1 MTARAPA
8 HTRTWS
14 SLVKL
19 VLFAVVTTTLFGVLA
34 LTIHPLRLGDH
45 RTVKAVFTDV
55 SGLAKGDDVRAAG
68 VKVGTVEDIAIT
80 DDARALV
87 TLELRDPPPLTTS
100 TGAVIRYRNLIGQR
114 YVALTPQPPAADGA
128 RPAAAS
134 SAAQGGSPL
143 PDGATIP
150 LQRTRPALDLDV
162 LFNGFKPLFS
172 ALSPKDVNELSGEI
186 IQVLQGEG
194 GTIDSLLAHTASLT
208 SSIADR
214 DAVIGRTV
222 DNLNAVLGTVES
234 RDDQLSALIEQLQR
248 FVSGL
253 ADDREA
259 IGDSLQNINALTTDT
274 THLLTVARP
283 PLKDDIA
290 SLRSLATTL
299 NDPENTKVFEHFMD
313 TWPSKVNQ
321 ISRTATYGSW
331 FNFYL
336 CKVDGSLV
344 LPGILGLTKDTRVPV
359 DIPKNNAPRCAGV
372 G

>member
-1 MTARAPA
+1 MTAPA
-8 HTRTWS
+8 HTRTGS

-19 VLFAVVTTTLFGVLA
+19 LVFAAVTTVLFGVLA
-34 LTIHPLRLGDH
+34 TTIHPLRFGPH

-55 SGLAKGDDVRAAG
+55 SGLAQGDDVRAAG
-68 VKVGTVEDIAIT
+68 VRVGRVSRIAIT
-80 DDARALV
+80 GRTHALV
-87 TLELRDPPPLTTS
+87 TMDLRDAPPLTTT
-100 TGAVIRYRNLIGQR
+100 TGAVVRYRNLIGQR
-114 YVALTPQPPAADGA
+114 YVALTPTTPDEDGEA
-128 RPAAAS
+128 TRQ
-134 SAAQGGSPL
+134 SAGSPL

-150 LQRTRPALDLDV
+150 LSRTRPALDLDV
-162 LFNGFKPLFS
+162 LFNGFKPLFA

-208 SSIADR
+208 SALADR

-222 DNLNAVLGTVES
+222 DNLNAVLGTVQS
-234 RDDQLSALIEQLQR
+234 RADRLGDLVVQLQR

-253 ADDREA
+253 AQDREA
-259 IGDSLQNINALTTDT
+259 IGASLEHINDLTTDT
-274 THLLTVARP
+274 AHLLTVARP

-290 SLRSLATTL
+290 GLDALASTL
-299 NDPENTKVFEHFMD
+299 NDPKNTKVFEHFMD
-313 TWPSKVNQ
+313 TWASKVNQ

-336 CKVDGSLV
+336 CKVDGTLV
-344 LPGILGLTKDTRVPV
+344 LPTGVLGLGKDTRVPV
-359 DIPKNNAPRCAGV
+359 NLPANNAPRCAGV